1 MWPSQVCPKHN
12 TARMGV
18 SKAGAGS
25 IPVRPTMGVGCER
38 HTLAGSGQVIP
49 ASGER
54 WACNTQPQRVC
65 GSAYSK
71 GPSTLPAPYPPH
83 IVKEIQ
89 VVCDMS
95 ADAFNRLYAHF
106 CRYPSFRDVLLR
118 SDPVMYE
125 RLARITLPAKPTRK
139 KKK

>member
-1 MWPSQVCPKHN
+1 MSDGRATPISAGVRFCLLQGIVNIPS
-12 TARMGV
+12 
-18 SKAGAGS
+18 
-25 IPVRPTMGVGCER
+25 I
-38 HTLAGSGQVIP
+38 L
-49 ASGER
+49 
-54 WACNTQPQRVC
+54 
-65 GSAYSK
+65 
-71 GPSTLPAPYPPH
+71 PPH

-89 VVCDMS
+89 VVCDMP